1 MTCLLPVG
9 SGEGRNPR
17 LPRGPVV
24 IALLKGLEL
33 LYCCAGVARHAAE
46 YGANKETLDSET
58 CEGDRGCEVVP

>member
-1 MTCLLPVG
+1 M
-9 SGEGRNPR
+9 
-17 LPRGPVV
+17 V